1 MRNDMRRERPEPH
14 QDRRRK
20 RRLPLF
26 FLKLLLFAVILLFL
40 PNILHGLRQL
50 LPDVTGRTEREAV
63 VLKQY
68 LKDSKRLETLT
79 VDEEG
84 RIETSTNVVLLGTIG
99 SKKIQ
104 YRYTASV
111 GIDLTAVDVTAEGDT
126 IIFTLPDPVILNDSI
141 EPIKI
146 EKNDFWSHAV
156 DKKTESILEEEK
168 TACRERYLTE
178 DKYRQRIREATHR
191 AFEETII
198 TWMDI
203 NRENTLE
210 YIILDQTP
218 PLSGTGASGEDQKE

>member
-1 MRNDMRRERPEPH
+1 MRNDMRRERPEPR

-104 YRYTASV
+104 YRLY
-111 GIDLTAVDVTAEGDT
+111 
-126 IIFTLPDPVILNDSI
+126 
-141 EPIKI
+141 
-146 EKNDFWSHAV
+146 
-156 DKKTESILEEEK
+156 
-168 TACRERYLTE
+168 
-178 DKYRQRIREATHR
+178 
-191 AFEETII
+191 
-198 TWMDI
+198 
-203 NRENTLE
+203 
-210 YIILDQTP
+210 
-218 PLSGTGASGEDQKE
+218 